1 MKLNSDGE
9 EYLKQRLMELDE
21 AIERVKNGVVVSAQY
36 YIISMED
43 QKNIIKDM
51 LELIKSI
58 DFNFH

>member
-21 AIERVKNGVVVSAQY
+21 AIERVKNGVVVSAQD

>member
-9 EYLKQRLMELDE
+9 EYLKQRLTELDE
-21 AIERVKNGVVVSAQY
+21 AIERVKNRVVVSAQD